1 MQRRK
6 GHSLS
11 IWNVSI
17 TRDRW
22 VHFGGPGENSAAQ
35 IANLA
40 ETGFA
45 EKIHGLRGALS
56 AAAVRD
62 DFARRIQFVDA
73 ARQFPQGN
81 QVAPEIADLI
91 FVGLTHIQNEQVVP
105 LIESLFQFA
114 GRDFRNLKVAFQLLF
129 AADSAKLVVVD
140 ELVNL
145 AMAATHRTMGVLA
158 KFQLAEL
165 QGQRIEEHEAASE
178 RIAAAENQFDCFES
192 LKRPHNAGKHA

>member
-11 IWNVSI
+11 IWNVSV
-17 TRDRW
+17 TRDRG

-81 QVAPEIADLI
+81 QVALEIADLI

-105 LIESLFQFA
+105 
-114 GRDFRNLKVAFQLLF
+114 
-129 AADSAKLVVVD
+129 
-140 ELVNL
+140 
-145 AMAATHRTMGVLA
+145 
-158 KFQLAEL
+158 
-165 QGQRIEEHEAASE
+165 
-178 RIAAAENQFDCFES
+178 
-192 LKRPHNAGKHA
+192 